1 MTSIIQN
8 KILIYIIPIIIG
20 VFTSYSLPPY
30 SFFFLNFIT
39 FPALFFYLLFNYQNG
54 KWMSFK
60 IGWMFGF
67 GYFISNLYWISNSLT
82 FEEIFKPLI
91 PFSLIIIPLFL
102 GLFYGLATFFCSF
115 FNLKK
120 NFSSILIFSFFF
132 SLIEYLRSFIF
143 GGFPWN
149 LIAYSFTDYLE
160 LIQIL
165 SLIGTYAFNLL
176 CITLFLMPC
185 VIFFNYKKKKKT
197 FVLLF
202 SILFLSI
209 NFFYGTSVIKKYE
222 ELNKT
227 NLNFVIKIV
236 SPKVDIKRFF
246 ENEAPEETILE
257 LIKLSEPNY
266 SENTIFIFPE
276 GVLSNIYLQDL
287 KNFSYIFSENFSD
300 QHKIILGISSYENSK
315 IFNSLIVLD
324 KNVNILAKYDKNK
337 LVPFGEY
344 LPFENLLSNF
354 GLKKITQGY
363 QSFSSSTERNII
375 KLDNI
380 SFLPLICYE
389 VIYSGNINKNNEDYD
404 FIINISEDGWF
415 GDSVGPHQHFSH
427 SIFRSIEEGKNL
439 IRSAN
444 NGISAHIDATGK
456 IIGKL
461 KSTDRGFIEV
471 RNILKTKNTFFNSYG
486 NKIFFYFLIFYISLI
501 FFLRKRRINE
511 ERFFIYK

>member
-1 MTSIIQN
+1 
-8 KILIYIIPIIIG
+8 
-20 VFTSYSLPPY
+20 
-30 SFFFLNFIT
+30 
-39 FPALFFYLLFNYQNG
+39 
-54 KWMSFK
+54 
-60 IGWMFGF
+60 MFGF
-67 GYFISNLYWISNSLT
+67 GYFISNLYWLSNALT

-91 PFSLIIIPLFL
+91 PFSIIFIPLFL
-102 GLFYGLATFFCSF
+102 GLFYGLIIVCCSF
-115 FNLKK
+115 IKLKK

-149 LIAYSFTDYLE
+149 LIAYSFTDYLQ

-176 CITLFLMPC
+176 CITLFLIPSI
-185 VIFFNYKKKKKT
+185 IFFDYKKKKKI
-197 FVLLF
+197 LF
-202 SILFLSI
+202 LFCCILFLSI

-222 ELNKT
+222 DVSKT
-227 NLNFVIKIV
+227 NLNFTIKII

-246 ENEAPEETILE
+246 KNEAPEETILE
-257 LIKLSEPNY
+257 LIKLSEPDH
-266 SENTIFIFPE
+266 SENTLFIFPE

-300 QHKIILGISSYENSK
+300 KHKIILGISSYENSK
-315 IFNSLIVLD
+315 IFNSLVVLD
-324 KNVNILAKYDKNK
+324 KDVNILAKYDKNK

-344 LPFENLLSNF
+344 LPYENLLSNF

-363 QSFSSSTERNII
+363 KSFSSDNERKVINFN
-375 KLDNI
+375 NI
-380 SFLPLICYE
+380 SFIPLICYE
-389 VIYSGNINKNNEDYD
+389 IIYSGNINKHNEEFD

-427 SIFRSIEEGKNL
+427 SVFRSIEEGKNL

-444 NGISAHIDATGK
+444 NGISAYINVNGK
-456 IIGKL
+456 IISKL
-461 KSTDRGFIEV
+461 ESTQRGFIE
-471 RNILKTKNTFFNSYG
+471 IKKIKKTKKTFFNSYG

-501 FFLRKRRINE
+501 FFLRKERIDE
-511 ERFFIYK
+511 EKFFIYK